1 MRTEDGSPLIFS
13 RTRAYRIA
21 ALLAVAS
28 LMAASCGQDA
38 ADTPTDAETGDPEI
52 SELTIMMNHIPQL
65 LPVFVA
71 QERGFFE
78 EYGLTVNLPLIEGGA
93 GRFTEGLLAGEADMA
108 MTSWSVADNLAQGGQ
123 QLKYLT
129 WHVYY
134 ARPVVDGEQID
145 GGQHDLVV
153 LEDSSIQGMEDLEGA
168 TIALIARGSHEEAI
182 LRFLLEDAGVDA
194 DSVRFVEAFWA
205 DHPQLLESGAV
216 DAAYMIYPFLAC
228 CIPYPET
235 EGGGIRSIGDP
246 LLGGEQGMPTVLGDE
261 GGAVTGPI
269 AATAEFV
276 EENPNTVRA
285 YAFAVRDAIDWI
297 AENKEEAFNLAVE
310 VTGLEE
316 AALLASPP
324 TLHAKCLDQVG
335 QMRRL
340 GEINVEAGVLD
351 SLPDYEL
358 YTSDLPFSE
367 EEMCTDPDPVVLDP
381 SEFAD

>member
-1 MRTEDGSPLIFS
+1 VTRMRRL
-13 RTRAYRIA
+13 RVA
-21 ALLAVAS
+21 AWLLALSLAAVA
-28 LMAASCGQDA
+28 CGQDA
-38 ADTPTDAETGDPEI
+38 TETPSDGAAGEPEV
-52 SELTIMMNHIPQL
+52 SELTIMMSHIPQV

-71 QERGFFE
+71 EEIGFFE
-78 EYGLTVNLPLIEGGA
+78 EYGLAVELPLVEGGA

-134 ARPVVDGEQID
+134 ARPEIEGEKID

-153 LEDSSIQGMEDLEGA
+153 LEDSPYQAMEDLEGA

-182 LRFLLEDAGVDA
+182 LRFLLSEAGVDP
-194 DSVRFVEAFWA
+194 DSVTFVEAFWA

-235 EGGGIRSIGDP
+235 EGGGIRSLGDP
-246 LLGGEQGMPTVLGDE
+246 LLGGEQGMPMVLGDE

-269 AATAEFV
+269 ATTADFV
-276 EENPNTVRA
+276 AENPNTIRA

-297 AENKEEAFNLAVE
+297 SENKEEAFDIAVE
-310 VTGLEE
+310 ATGLEE
-316 AALLASPP
+316 AALLNSPP
-324 TLHAKCLDQVG
+324 TIHPKCLDQVG
-335 QMRRL
+335 QMERL
-340 GEINVEAGVLD
+340 GEIMMAEGVLD
-351 SLPDYEL
+351 SLPDYEQ
-358 YTSDLPFSE
+358 YTSDLPFSD